1 MRGRCLPPWT
11 PFRPQFDALL
21 PCGVACAAARRFHP
35 AQSGFFYLNET
46 MPRDVILTADG
57 LEKLKTELVL
67 LQGDRRREVAQRIK
81 EAREFGDITENS
93 EYDDAKNEQAMLE
106 ARIAQVEERLRSAQ
120 VVDAKDVSTDVV
132 QVGSVVNVKDEVSG
146 KTQKFTIVG
155 SPEAKPPERLSY
167 ESPVGKALLGHKRND
182 IVNVPLPSGK
192 SIQYKITK
200 IDVGL

>member
-1 MRGRCLPPWT
+1 MRRAAEPSVAPSPP
-11 PFRPQFDALL
+11 Q
-21 PCGVACAAARRFHP
+21 C
-35 AQSGFFYLNET
+35 GFFYLKET
-46 MPRDVILTADG
+46 MPKDVILTADG
-57 LEKLKTELVL
+57 LEKLKTELAH
-67 LQGDRRREVAQRIK
+67 LQGEKRREVAQRIK

-106 ARIAQVEERLRSAQ
+106 ARIAQVEERLRSAT
-120 VVDAKDVSTDVV
+120 VVDAKDVSTDIV
-132 QVGSVVNVKDEVSG
+132 QVGSVVNVKDEASG

-182 IVNVPLPSGK
+182 VVDVPLPNGK
-192 SIQYKITK
+192 RITYKITK